1 VFDVLLLIQHS
12 LHQGLAARSKKDW
25 FVAVAK
31 GYGQG
36 FFTKPTRQMPG
47 ELLATL
53 TTEARERINC

>member
-1 VFDVLLLIQHS
+1 L
-12 LHQGLAARSKKDW
+12 
-25 FVAVAK
+25 VAVAK